1 MVIKPLGRIIALAC
15 AAAAA
20 AIGVTALLGRALN
33 HDGLL
38 RLFLDGPPLLPDT
51 ALGLTLAAVSLA
63 GLASG
68 ARREQRPRWAAL
80 AALLV
85 PALGLLQAADGAL
98 GLLSPYSF
106 GHLGIIPEPVELPAP
121 PQSAMGLTLA
131 GLALLLGGLRA
142 RAARAAAEWL
152 GILLFAGA
160 VLGTAGHFYGAFG
173 LSLLHGF
180 GAIPL
185 GAVLGFLVLGL
196 GIPFAVG
203 AREGLVALITS
214 HSGGGTL
221 LRTIAPQALVLFLLA
236 GWLQLVAFSR
246 GWVDYRYGAAL
257 FAGVGFVV
265 LFFLMWRAALRINR
279 LEAEKRELGDQSRA
293 ILKTAPDAVIVCD
306 ATAKLQREREL
317 QRVNRALRLISNIT
331 QAARRFHDEE
341 AFIVHACQTIVDAG
355 YIAAWI
361 GRAGPPPQRRVV
373 PVSGAGPERLREML
387 HTIEVTWDE
396 SPSGRGAAGTCIRT
410 GKTCVIRDTLSDPG
424 FAPWR
429 SWAVDVGF
437 RSVGAF
443 PLRADG
449 RMEGALLIYAAID
462 SFGDAEC
469 ELLEDLAEDMG
480 YAIGAMRAAA
490 SRNEAEA
497 ALRRSE
503 ASLARAQKIAHVGSW
518 EWDIAANH
526 MQWSEQTFQLL
537 GCDFPDTEA
546 CLENLM
552 RFAHAEDRH
561 ALEQT
566 LAQVRRGEVSAARCQ
581 FRAVWDDGTVRH
593 LDLQAEVEFADT
605 GPCRVV
611 GVLQDISERV
621 RFEEQLARLA
631 RYDALTGL
639 PNRHLLQ
646 DRLEQA
652 MTHARRGNRMLAVG
666 FVDLDRFKIVN
677 DSLGHDAGDQLLKE
691 VARRL
696 VSCLR
701 PGDTVAR
708 QGGDEFVVVLTDL
721 AKAEDAAF
729 VAQKMLDTLAPPVPL
744 NGQEVLP
751 GASIGIALFPRDG
764 ATLQELMM
772 NADKAMYSAKHAG
785 RGQYRFYDTEM
796 NRAAG
801 DWLEITGSLHR
812 ALERNEF
819 RLYYQPKLA
828 IKSGTSGVEAL
839 LRWVSQE
846 HGVVAPA
853 KFIPVLE
860 ETGRIVEVG
869 EWVIRA
875 ACRQARR
882 WREELGVGL
891 RVAVNL
897 SLRQFQQPDLVERVT
912 RIVTEEGMPP
922 GSLELELTESTVAQN
937 VERAIAIMHAF
948 KRLGLWLTIDDFGTG
963 YSSLAALKRFP
974 VDCLKIDRSFV
985 QDLPDD
991 ADSATIARAIVALAH
1006 SMDLAVVAEGVETA
1020 AQYRFLIDC
1029 GCDEIQGYLFARPMP
1044 AEELAQMLAAP
1055 QPARLSLAS

>member
-1 MVIKPLGRIIALAC
+1 MVTKPLGRIIALAC
-15 AAAAA
+15 ATAAA
-20 AIGVTALLGRALN
+20 AIGGTTLLGRALH

-38 RLFLDGPPLLPDT
+38 RLFLNGPPLLPDT
-51 ALGLTLAAVSLA
+51 ALGLLVAAASLA
-63 GLASG
+63 GLAGG
-68 ARREQRPRWAAL
+68 AQREQRPRWAAL

-85 PALGLLQAADGAL
+85 LALGLMQAADGAL
-98 GLLSPYSF
+98 GLLSPYSSER
-106 GHLGIIPEPVELPAP
+106 LRLIPEPMELPAP

-142 RAARAAAEWL
+142 RAARAVAEWL

-160 VLGTAGHFYGAFG
+160 LLGTAGHFYGAFG

-203 AREGLVALITS
+203 ARAGLAALITS
-214 HSGGGTL
+214 RSGGGTL
-221 LRTIAPQALVLFLLA
+221 LRTIAPQALALFLLA

-265 LFFLMWRAALRINR
+265 LFFLMWHVALRINR
-279 LEAEKRELGDQSRA
+279 LEAEKR
-293 ILKTAPDAVIVCD
+293 
-306 ATAKLQREREL
+306 
-317 QRVNRALRLISNIT
+317 RVNRALRLISHIT

-361 GRAGPPPQRRVV
+361 GRAGPPPERRVL
-373 PVSGAGPERLREML
+373 PVSGAGPDNLREML
-387 HTIEVTWDE
+387 HTIKVTWDD
-396 SPSGRGAAGTCIRT
+396 SPFGRGAGGTCIRT
-410 GKTCVIRDTLSDPG
+410 GAACVIRDTLNDPG

-429 SWAVDVGF
+429 SWAQDVGF

-443 PLRADG
+443 PLRVDG
-449 RMEGALLIYAAID
+449 RVEGALLIYAAID

-480 YAIGAMRAAA
+480 YAIGALRAAV

-503 ASLARAQKIAHVGSW
+503 ASLARAQNIAHVGSW
-518 EWDIAANH
+518 EWDVAANH
-526 MQWSEQTFQLL
+526 MQWSEQTYQLFGCEFQEL
-537 GCDFPDTEA
+537 EA
-546 CLENLM
+546 SLENFM
-552 RFAHAEDRH
+552 GFAHAEDRH
-561 ALEQT
+561 TLEHT
-566 LAQVRRGEVSAARCQ
+566 LAQVQRGEVSAARCQ

-621 RFEEQLARLA
+621 RFEEELARLA

-652 MTHARRGNRMLAVG
+652 MTHARRGNRMLAVA

-751 GASIGIALFPRDG
+751 SASIGIALFPRDG

-785 RGQYRFYDTEM
+785 RSQYRFYDVEM

-828 IKSGTSGVEAL
+828 IKGGTTGVEAL

-869 EWVIRA
+869 EWVIRE

-882 WREELGVGL
+882 WREQLGVEL

-897 SLRQFQQPDLVERVT
+897 SLRQFQQADLVERVT
-912 RIVTEEGMPP
+912 RILTEEGMPP
-922 GSLELELTESTVAQN
+922 GSLELEITESTVAQN

-991 ADSATIARAIVALAH
+991 TDSATIARAIVALAH
-1006 SMDLAVVAEGVETA
+1006 SMGLAVVAEGVETA

-1055 QPARLSLAS
+1055 QPARLTLAG